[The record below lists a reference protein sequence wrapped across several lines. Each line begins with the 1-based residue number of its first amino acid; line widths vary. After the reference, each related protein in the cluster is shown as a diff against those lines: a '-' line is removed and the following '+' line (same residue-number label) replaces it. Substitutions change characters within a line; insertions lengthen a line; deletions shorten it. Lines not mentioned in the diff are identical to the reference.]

1 MVYRDQQHKIQT
13 TNRPTNILTC
23 TIKSSLISLNSTPYS
38 QALRI
43 NTIRSTTSEF
53 NKNNEIIIKR
63 PKERRY
69 PKNLVIEQVD
79 NVNNI
84 KSKQLLLTNNEKRIQ
99 LHSSL
104 HNLQYISAKY
114 IKNYHK
120 KLEHF
125 ANTNDSSKSI

>member
-69 PKNLVIEQVD
+69 PKNLVVEQVD
-79 NVNNI
+79 NVKNI

-99 LHSSL
+99 NCIPVSITYNIYVCKIYQKLSQKIRTL
-104 HNLQYISAKY
+104 CKY
-114 IKNYHK
+114 H
-120 KLEHF
+120 
-125 ANTNDSSKSI
+125 